1 MDARIREI
9 LQDEVAAAFRA
20 QLPEMFGS
28 IKTVMV
34 EYFDE
39 RYAALAETAAAAAT
53 SAVTAAGVGGGAG
66 RAFQYR
72 DFDNTKPPTFDG
84 TQDAIRAMRWLSDVE
99 GCFFTCSCPADQK
112 VRCALNLLRLGE
124 KDWWRL
130 TTGSYTD
137 DQRAAVTWEQFR
149 DMFRTRY
156 VPRVEREWLAHE
168 FLTLRQDGESVME
181 ITRMFTERAMFCP
194 EFASE
199 QSQMT
204 RYLSML
210 KTDIRQF
217 VSTQRCDTLLDL

>member
-1 MDARIREI
+1 
-9 LQDEVAAAFRA
+9 
-20 QLPEMFGS
+20 MFGS

-112 VRCALNLLRLGE
+112 VRCALNLLRLGA

-137 DQRAAVTWEQFR
+137 DQRAAVTWEQFQ
-149 DMFRTRY
+149 DMFCTRY
-156 VPRVEREWLAHE
+156 VPVSYTHLRAHE
-168 FLTLRQDGESVME
+168 T
-181 ITRMFTERAMFCP
+181 
-194 EFASE
+194 
-199 QSQMT
+199 
-204 RYLSML
+204 
-210 KTDIRQF
+210 
-217 VSTQRCDTLLDL
+217 